1 MKDNALRLLTDVR
14 AQLEQYGIAN
24 PERFEANVKA
34 FLNQCPDDRILQD
47 AKVLWDGK
55 EEFDFLWDT
64 HRFDCSRQGHQKTCP

>member
-24 PERFEANVKA
+24 PKRFEANVKA

-55 EEFDFLWDT
+55 E
-64 HRFDCSRQGHQKTCP
+64 